1 MASILV
7 VEDDTAI
14 AELVSIHLKMA
25 GHGASVLHDGNEVM
39 RRIEERRPDLIVL
52 DIMLPGTDGLT
63 LMKQIEPL
71 KIPVIFLT
79 AKDRLDDKI
88 AGLKLGADD
97 YIVKPFAAVELVT
110 RIETVLRRCDVAG
123 ANIFVLGNLT
133 VKTKERIVTLNGRET
148 ELTILEFNLLQTL
161 IDNRNIALSREKLLE
176 LVWGYDYMGETRT
189 VDVHI
194 QRLRKK
200 LNMEDS
206 IKTVYKLGYRL
217 EAPR

>member
-7 VEDDTAI
+7 VEDDVAI

-25 GHGASVLHDGNEVM
+25 GHSAAVIRDGDEVM
-39 RRIEERRPDLIVL
+39 GRVRENRPDLILL

-63 LMKQIEPL
+63 LMKRIEPM

-88 AGLKLGADD
+88 VGLKLGADD
-97 YIVKPFAAVELVT
+97 YIVKPFAIVELTT
-110 RIETVLRRCDVAG
+110 RIETVLRRCNAAG
-123 ANIFVLGNLT
+123 ANTFVLGNLE
-133 VKTKERIVTLNGRET
+133 VRLEERVVTLNGREA
-148 ELTILEFNLLQTL
+148 ELTVLEFNLLQTL

-200 LNMEDS
+200 LDLEAA